1 MYRKRIADQIL
12 EFKLKCMGAVLI
24 QGPKWCGKTTTGEQ
38 VSKSILRL
46 DDEVAENGDVSLAY
60 IDIYA
65 LLKGNTPRLIDE
77 WQVEPRIF
85 DAVRREVDERQ
96 QCGQFILT
104 GSSVPHDDSKII
116 HSGAGRFAWLKMGTM
131 TLFESG
137 ESSGEI
143 SLKGLFEKP
152 EEISGN
158 SSMDLENLAFIIC
171 RGGWPQSIGR
181 QDNVAL
187 SLVSE
192 YYEAVVNSDINRADG
207 IKKNPDRVRR
217 VMRSL
222 SRNQGSKS
230 SLVLIKNDVIANETT
245 YISEDTIAE
254 YISALKDIFTIE
266 DVPAWNPNI
275 RSKTAIRSENTRYF
289 TDPSIA
295 IAAMGIG
302 PEELRADLNTMGL
315 IFETLC
321 MRDLRIYSD
330 AIGGSL
336 QYYRD
341 RYGLECDA
349 IIHLKNGNYALVEV
363 KLGGSRLIEEGADNL
378 NKLESLILKNKM
390 REPSFKMILAG
401 IAKRAYKRSDGV
413 YVVPVSCLKP

>member
-12 EFKLKCMGAVLI
+12 EFKLNCMGAVLI

-46 DDEVAENGDVSLAY
+46 DDEVAENGDISLAY

-137 ESSGEI
+137 ESSGEV
-143 SLKGLFEKP
+143 SLKGLFDKP

-207 IKKNPDRVRR
+207 IKKNSDRVRR

-245 YISEDTIAE
+245 NISEDTIAQ

-266 DVPAWNPNI
+266 DVSAWNPNI
-275 RSKTAIRSENTRYF
+275 RSKTAIRAENTRYF

-302 PEELRADLNTMGL
+302 PDELRADLNTMGL

-349 IIHLKNGNYALVEV
+349 IIHLKNGNYALVEI
-363 KLGGSRLIEEGADNL
+363 KLGGCRLIEEGADNL

-390 REPSFKMILAG
+390 KGPSFKMILVG